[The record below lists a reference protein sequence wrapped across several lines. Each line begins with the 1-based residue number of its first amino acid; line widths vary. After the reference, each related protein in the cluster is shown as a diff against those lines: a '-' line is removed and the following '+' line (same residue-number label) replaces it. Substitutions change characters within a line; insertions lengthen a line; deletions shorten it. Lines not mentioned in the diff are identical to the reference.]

1 MTLETATCPQ
11 RLRLLV
17 LLPTLQGGGAE
28 RVMLTLLRH
37 LDRARFD
44 PMLAV
49 VDGRAADLADE
60 LPPDVAFVDLHCTRV
75 REAVPAIV
83 RLVRQWRPQLVLSTL
98 SHLNL
103 MMGLLRTL
111 LPRAARIVGRES
123 VVLSAGLAAERRP
136 GLWRLGY
143 RLFYPRLDLLICQ
156 SQAMQDDLCRNF
168 ALPQARTVV
177 IPNPLDI
184 ERVRAQA
191 SAPSCPPPTAGTR
204 LVAVGRLA
212 PQKGFD
218 ILLQALAACRD
229 LPLRLDLLGQGPDEA
244 LLRAQTREMGLEDR
258 VHFHGFT
265 PNPYPWLRQAD
276 ALVLSSRYEGLPNVV
291 LEALACGTPVI
302 STPVPPA
309 LEILSGMPHCE
320 VARDFSVQALAH
332 ALRGWY
338 ERPRARMPVDV
349 VDSYAAPAITRRY
362 EEALSRVASL

>member
-1 MTLETATCPQ
+1 MTLEAATHPQ

-37 LDRARFD
+37 FDRARFD
-44 PMLAV
+44 LMLAV
-49 VDGRAADLADE
+49 VDGRATDLAAE
-60 LPPDVAFVDLHCTRV
+60 LSPDVAFVDLSCTRV
-75 REAVPAIV
+75 RDAVPSIV
-83 RLVRQWRPQLVLSTL
+83 RLVRRWQPQLVLSTL

-103 MMGLLRTL
+103 MLSLVRPL
-111 LPRAARIVGRES
+111 LPRAARVVGRES
-123 VVLSAGLAAERRP
+123 VVLSEGLAGERRP

-156 SQAMQDDLCRNF
+156 SQAMRDDLCGHF

-184 ERVRAQA
+184 ERVRTQA
-191 SAPSCPPPTAGTR
+191 SAQSCPPHTGTTR

-244 LLRAQTREMGLEDR
+244 LLRAQTRELGLGDR
-258 VHFHGFT
+258 VHLHGFT

-309 LEILSGMPHCE
+309 IEILRGMPHCE
-320 VARDFSVQALAH
+320 VAHDFSAH
-332 ALRGWY
+332 ALARALRAWY
-338 ERPRARMPVDV
+338 ERPRARMAADV
-349 VDSYAAPAITRRY
+349 VDGYAAPAITRRY
-362 EEALSRVASL
+362 EEALSRVATL